1 MNYLFFHCLTVIIS
15 QHVLYKC
22 FSFCGCFSPSSIL
35 DLSTSCANNGW
46 TFERVSGFELREH
59 EKRLLQAPTSQDCM
73 QACVWEQKFQCRSIN
88 YESKTGECWLSD
100 MNRHT
105 VNINTE
111 IRSQKYG
118 PSSGNIDYY
127 EFNCVQGKESKIFAF
142 IT

>member
-1 MNYLFFHCLTVIIS
+1 M
-15 QHVLYKC
+15 
-22 FSFCGCFSPSSIL
+22 L
-35 DLSTSCANNGW
+35 DLQKICTNNHNGW
-46 TFERVSGFELREH
+46 AFERVAGFELREH
-59 EKRLLQAPTSQDCM
+59 EKRLVQSPTSQDCM

-127 EFNCVQGKESKIFAF
+127 EFNCIQGKLTEKNEKHSLSLNIFSMPALL
-142 IT
+142 IAYCLSVY